1 MYALGNLIA
10 AIAVI
15 LNYAITIL
23 TWLIIIRALLS
34 WVNPDPYNFIVQFL
48 HKVTEPIL
56 RPFRRIIPTH
66 NIGIDISPIIA
77 ILCLWFVRLFIVRTL
92 VDLALRLR

>member
-1 MYALGNLIA
+1 MFVFGNFLG
-10 AIAVI
+10 AIAII
-15 LNYAITIL
+15 LGYLVTIL

-48 HKVTEPIL
+48 NRVTEPIL
-56 RPFRRIIPTH
+56 QPFRRIIPAH
-66 NIGIDISPIIA
+66 NIGIDISPIFA

-92 VDLALRLR
+92 MEWAVRLR

>member
-1 MYALGNLIA
+1 MYVIGNFLIAIA
-10 AIAVI
+10 AILGYIV
-15 LNYAITIL
+15 TIS

-34 WVNPDPYNFIVQFL
+34 WVNPDPYNVIVQIL
-48 HKVTEPIL
+48 HRLTEPL
-56 RPFRRIIPTH
+56 LAPFRKIIPTH

-92 VDLALRLR
+92 LDLGLRLR

>member
-1 MYALGNLIA
+1 MYVVGNFIA

-15 LNYAITIL
+15 LGYLINIL
-23 TWLIIIRALLS
+23 TWLIIIRALIS
-34 WVNPDPYNFIVQFL
+34 WVNPDPRNIIVQIL
-48 HKVTEPIL
+48 YKITEPIL
-56 RPFRRIIPTH
+56 APLRRIIPLY

-92 VDLALRLR
+92 VELALRLR

>member
-1 MYALGNLIA
+1 MYVVGNFIA

-15 LNYAITIL
+15 LGYLVTIL
-23 TWLIIIRALLS
+23 TWLIIIRALIS
-34 WVNPDPYNFIVQFL
+34 WVNPDPRNIIVQIL
-48 HKVTEPIL
+48 YKITEPIL
-56 RPFRRIIPTH
+56 APLRRIIPLY

-92 VDLALRLR
+92 VELALRLR

>member
-1 MYALGNLIA
+1 MYVVGNFIA

-15 LNYAITIL
+15 LGYLITIL
-23 TWLIIIRALLS
+23 TWLIIIRALIS
-34 WVNPDPYNFIVQFL
+34 WVNPDPYNIIVQIL
-48 HKVTEPIL
+48 HKITEPIL
-56 RPFRRIIPTH
+56 APLRRIIPLY

-92 VDLALRLR
+92 VELALRLR

>member
-1 MYALGNLIA
+1 MYVVGNFIA

-15 LNYAITIL
+15 LGYLISIL
-23 TWLIIIRALLS
+23 TWLIIIRALIS
-34 WVNPDPYNFIVQFL
+34 WVNPDPRNMIVQIL
-48 HKVTEPIL
+48 YKITEPIL
-56 RPFRRIIPTH
+56 APLRRIIPLY

-92 VDLALRLR
+92 VELALRLR

>member
-1 MYALGNLIA
+1 MYVVGNFIA

-15 LNYAITIL
+15 LGYLVTIL
-23 TWLIIIRALLS
+23 TWLIIIRALIS
-34 WVNPDPYNFIVQFL
+34 WVNPDPRNMIVQIL
-48 HKVTEPIL
+48 YKITEPIL
-56 RPFRRIIPTH
+56 APLRRIIPLY

-92 VDLALRLR
+92 VELALRLR

>member
-1 MYALGNLIA
+1 MYVVGNFIA

-15 LNYAITIL
+15 LGYLISIL
-23 TWLIIIRALLS
+23 TWLIIIRALIS
-34 WVNPDPYNFIVQFL
+34 WVNPDPRNMIVQIL
-48 HKVTEPIL
+48 YKITEPIL
-56 RPFRRIIPTH
+56 TPLRRIIPLY

-92 VDLALRLR
+92 VELALRLR